1 MRVMTLG
8 EVKNLPSSESVLAA
22 LRGEPGGWGK
32 VLLSTLL
39 RSLLIAPGV
48 FLAGGRGWRLAA
60 GSLVASS
67 SITTFLLIWHYA
79 HGVRGQSQTTEA
91 PAPLPAPGPQQSLPA
106 PEQRPD
112 VVSLEGYRRRRV
124 R

>member
-48 FLAGGRGWRLAA
+48 FLAGGRGWKLAA

-79 HGVRGQSQTTEA
+79 HGVNGQASGQ

>member
-8 EVKNLPSSESVLAA
+8 EIRQLPSSESVLSA

-48 FLAGGRGWRLAA
+48 ALAGGRGWRLVA

-67 SITTFLLIWHYA
+67 SITTFLLIWYA
-79 HGVRGQSQTTEA
+79 TAGRARIEA
-91 PAPLPAPGPQQSLPA
+91 PATIDATPSPQPLPAPGGEVA
-106 PEQRPD
+106 VEQG
-112 VVSLEGYRRRRV
+112 VGAYRRV